1 MNRHSH
7 PFSSA
12 VHPLMLTHVSQ
23 VALIDSDKGNII
35 DVKTKKFIRS
45 VPKWGGRCT
54 KDGKYGL
61 YAPGR
66 GGLELIDLKHGKSV
80 RTFIPKVSASVL

>member
-1 MNRHSH
+1 
-7 PFSSA
+7 
-12 VHPLMLTHVSQ
+12 MLTHVSQ